1 MASSMGFCYTL
12 VKNSTECE
20 IGEIEKPL
28 IDKGFKRPVA
38 SLRLVQLGRQAVK
51 NSGLAKIRTWI

>member
-1 MASSMGFCYTL
+1 MGFCYTL